1 MANLGAAERQ
11 EVFCSHM
18 SLTVE
23 LATKYT
29 LFISSM
35 FNNIH

>member
-23 LATKYT
+23 LAAKVHIVY
-29 LFISSM
+29 I
-35 FNNIH
+35 